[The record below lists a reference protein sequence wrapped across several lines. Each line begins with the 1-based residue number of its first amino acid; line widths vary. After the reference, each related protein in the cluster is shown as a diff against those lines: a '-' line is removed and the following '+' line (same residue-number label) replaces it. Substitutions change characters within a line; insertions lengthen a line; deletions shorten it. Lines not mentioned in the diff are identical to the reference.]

1 MQDPLL
7 MYPEEGKKIARTK
20 SAVTDSEFYCPLT
33 EKPLPPPRHKQEIV
47 GRTSYDLIEL

>member
-1 MQDPLL
+1 

-20 SAVTDSEFYCPLT
+20 SAVTDDSDFYYSAT

-47 GRTSYDLIEL
+47 GKTSHDLIEL